1 MSQTARRIISMTAPL
16 HEVLLL
22 ESGGGV
28 AMCNNFRQFFF
39 LNVLKLDST
48 DRQTIVRASALS
60 GSVEQRIPIEKRMK
74 P

>member
-22 ESGGGV
+22 ESGGEV
-28 AMCNNFRQFFF
+28 AMCNNNFRQLF
-39 LNVLKLDST
+39 LDVLKLDST
-48 DRQTIVRASALS
+48 DRQTIVRASTLS
-60 GSVEQRIPIEKRMK
+60 GSVEQRFPIEKRMK

>member
-1 MSQTARRIISMTAPL
+1 MSPTARRTISMTAPL

-28 AMCNNFRQFFF
+28 AMCNNFRQLLF
-39 LNVLKLDST
+39 LDVPTRDST
-48 DRQTIVRASALS
+48 DRHTIVRASALS
-60 GSVEQRIPIEKRMK
+60 GSVEQRFPIEKRMK

>member
-16 HEVLLL
+16 HEDLLL

-28 AMCNNFRQFFF
+28 AMCNNFRQLF
-39 LNVLKLDST
+39 LDVLKLDST
-48 DRQTIVRASALS
+48 DRQTIVRASTLS
-60 GSVEQRIPIEKRMK
+60 GSVEQRFPIEKRMK

>member
-22 ESGGGV
+22 ESGGGESQC
-28 AMCNNFRQFFF
+28 ATIFDRFF
-39 LNVLKLDST
+39 LDVLTLDST
-48 DRQTIVRASALS
+48 DRHAIVRASMLS
-60 GSVEQRIPIEKRMK
+60 GSVEQRFPIEKRIK

>member
-22 ESGGGV
+22 ESGGVV
-28 AMCNNFRQFFF
+28 AMCNNFRQLFF
-39 LNVLKLDST
+39 LDVLTLDST
-48 DRQTIVRASALS
+48 DRHAIVRASMLS
-60 GSVEQRIPIEKRMK
+60 GSVEQRFPIEKRMK